1 MNPALVNRTRFER
14 SMVALFYGCFFLLF
28 SSGRLSGGDPND
40 QLRASMLLADTHSL
54 ASENAPPGD
63 GYNWVQMPDG
73 RYFES
78 HDIGAVLLMLPSTL
92 GGSLIRKT
100 SVEEWLQHP
109 PFIVKAGASLT
120 YAIVAAVGAYFLF
133 LTFGLF
139 HDSRTA
145 FLLSLAF
152 VTTTPF
158 WAFSR
163 CAFDVLGGAA
173 GACML
178 LYASTRIFLSAQVRQ
193 RDVISAFAAL
203 AVAGSFRYSL
213 LPFLGPALVII
224 LFLRRKD
231 VSLKRF
237 AIASVVFA
245 VLMAPTF
252 LYNYARMG
260 SPLRPGTVHAKYL
273 QGMNALT
280 GSPVDGLYGMLLSP
294 NWGLLFYSPQF
305 LLLTLLPFLWKRL
318 PARHGQLCLIW
329 GVTSIV
335 YLTPVSC
342 SVNWHGVVGWGSRY
356 VVPILPMFFLI
367 LTLVLTPIWQRHRRL
382 ILCFGVVSFLTSLPP
397 ALVNWHEATLANSS
411 SPWPEQIRYH
421 WARTP
426 RQQLAVWHGFIDGL
440 QGRPLPAPPS
450 WYQDPMLNSI
460 VAFPDLW
467 TFRIMRLSKAGLVAG
482 LFLTSGFA
490 LTALWASRQ
499 IIRTQPAPLPESGA
513 SCPLPEAT

>member
-1 MNPALVNRTRFER
+1 MKSAGVTRTRFER
-14 SMVALFYGCFFLLF
+14 SMVALFYACFFLLF

-40 QLRASMLLADTHSL
+40 QLRASMLLASTGSL
-54 ASENAPPGD
+54 STEVTGLGD
-63 GYNWVQMPDG
+63 GYNWVPSPDG
-73 RYFES
+73 RLFES

-92 GGSLIRKT
+92 AGSVLRQT
-100 SVEEWLQHP
+100 SIEEWLLRP

-139 HDSRTA
+139 HPARTA

-173 GACML
+173 GVCLL
-178 LYASTRIFLSAQVRQ
+178 LYASTRILLSEQVRS
-193 RDVISAFAAL
+193 RDMVAAFAGL

-213 LPFLGPALVII
+213 LPFLGPALVTI

-231 VSLKRF
+231 LSLQGF
-237 AIASVVFA
+237 AIASVTFA
-245 VLMAPTF
+245 ALMTPTF
-252 LYNYARMG
+252 LYNYVRMG

-273 QGMNALT
+273 DGMNALT

-305 LLLTLLPFLWKRL
+305 LLLALLPFLWKRL
-318 PARHGQLCLIW
+318 PVRHRQLCAIW
-329 GVTSIV
+329 GVASLV

-356 VVPILPMFFLI
+356 VVPVLPMFFLL
-367 LTLVLTPIWQRHRRL
+367 LTLILTPIWQRHRRL
-382 ILCFGVVSFLTSLPP
+382 ILCFGAASFLTSLPP

-421 WARTP
+421 WAPTP
-426 RQQLAVWHGFIDGL
+426 RQQIALWHGFLEGL

-467 TFRIMRLSKAGLVAG
+467 TFRIMRLSQAGLAAG
-482 LFLTSGFA
+482 LLLTSGFA
-490 LTALWASRQ
+490 LAALWASRQ
-499 IIRTQPAPLPESGA
+499 LLRTQPALLPDA
-513 SCPLPEAT
+513 SSPCPLPEAS